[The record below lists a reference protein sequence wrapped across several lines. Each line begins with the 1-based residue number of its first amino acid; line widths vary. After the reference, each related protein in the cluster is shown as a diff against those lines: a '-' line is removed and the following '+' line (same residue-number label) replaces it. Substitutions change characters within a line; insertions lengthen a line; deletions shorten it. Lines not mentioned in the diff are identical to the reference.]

1 MYASRQGHRMFRSSF
16 FSAGLFV
23 LLTGTSFL
31 FVDKMVLTHKVVVE
45 EPEPVREPEFRGFL
59 GMTSLNEDQ
68 QEVVNPPDWA
78 AFSLMSV
85 GAVTMLYAAALPKR
99 R

>member
-1 MYASRQGHRMFRSSF
+1 MFRSSF
-16 FSAGLFV
+16 FAAGLFV

-31 FVDKMVLTHKVVVE
+31 FVDKMVLSHKVTVEEE

-68 QEVVNPPDWA
+68 QEVLNPPDWA
-78 AFSLMSV
+78 AFSLMSI
-85 GAVTMLYAAALPKR
+85 GAVTMLYAVALPKKNK
-99 R
+99 

>member
-1 MYASRQGHRMFRSSF
+1 MFRSSF
-16 FSAGLFV
+16 FAGGLFV

-59 GMTSLNEDQ
+59 GMTTLNEDQ
-68 QEVVNPPDWA
+68 QEVLNPPDWA
-78 AFSLMSV
+78 AFSMMSI

>member
-1 MYASRQGHRMFRSSF
+1 MFRSSF
-16 FSAGLFV
+16 FAAGLFV
-23 LLTGTSFL
+23 LLSGTSFL
-31 FVDKMVLTHKVVVE
+31 FIDKMVLTHKVVLE

-59 GMTSLNEDQ
+59 GMTTLNEDQ
-68 QEVVNPPDWA
+68 QEVLNPPDWA
-78 AFSLMSV
+78 AFSMMSI

>member
-1 MYASRQGHRMFRSSF
+1 MFRSSF
-16 FSAGLFV
+16 FAAGLFV

-31 FVDKMVLTHKVVVE
+31 FVDKMVLSHKVTVEEE

-68 QEVVNPPDWA
+68 QEVLNPPDWA
-78 AFSLMSV
+78 AFSLMSI
-85 GAVTMLYAAALPKR
+85 GAVTMLYAVALPKKK
-99 R
+99 

>member
-1 MYASRQGHRMFRSSF
+1 MFRSTF
-16 FSAGLFV
+16 FATGLFV

-31 FVDKMVLTHKVVVE
+31 FVDKMVLSHKVTVE

-59 GMTSLNEDQ
+59 GMTSLNDEQ
-68 QEVVNPPDWA
+68 QEELNPPDWA
-78 AFSLMSV
+78 AFSLMSI

-99 R
+99 RN

>member
-1 MYASRQGHRMFRSSF
+1 MFRSTF
-16 FSAGLFV
+16 FAAGLFV

-59 GMTSLNEDQ
+59 GMTSLNDDK
-68 QEVVNPPDWA
+68 QEVLNPPDWA
-78 AFSLMSV
+78 AFSMMSI

>member
-1 MYASRQGHRMFRSSF
+1 MFRSSF

-31 FVDKMVLTHKVVVE
+31 FVDKMVLTHQVTIE
-45 EPEPVREPEFRGFL
+45 EPEPVRDPEFRGFL
-59 GMTSLNEDQ
+59 GMTTLNDDQ
-68 QEVVNPPDWA
+68 QEVLNPPDWA
-78 AFSLMSV
+78 GFCLMSI

-99 R
+99 RN

>member
-1 MYASRQGHRMFRSSF
+1 MFRSSF
-16 FSAGLFV
+16 FAAGLFV

-31 FVDKMVLTHKVVVE
+31 FVDKMVLTHKVVME

-59 GMTSLNEDQ
+59 GMTTLNEDQ
-68 QEVVNPPDWA
+68 QEVLNPPDWA
-78 AFSLMSV
+78 AFSMMSI

>member
-1 MYASRQGHRMFRSSF
+1 MFRSSF
-16 FSAGLFV
+16 FAAGLFV

-31 FVDKMVLTHKVVVE
+31 FVDKMVLTHKVVLE

-59 GMTSLNEDQ
+59 GMTTLNEDQ
-68 QEVVNPPDWA
+68 QEVLNPPDWA
-78 AFSLMSV
+78 AFSMMSI

>member
-1 MYASRQGHRMFRSSF
+1 MFRSSF
-16 FSAGLFV
+16 FAAGLFV

-31 FVDKMVLTHKVVVE
+31 FVDKMVLSHQVTVEE

-68 QEVVNPPDWA
+68 QEELNPPDWA
-78 AFSLMSV
+78 AFSLMSI
-85 GAVTMLYAAALPKR
+85 GAVTMLYAVALPKKNK
-99 R
+99 